1 MSNQGILAKIRG
13 KLHTDIRRE
22 QIQLKFQVNRQ
33 LLNEIDPVDAVS
45 SILYRL
51 QFSWAIFKL

>member
-51 QFSWAIFKL
+51 QFS